1 MPLGK
6 CNPLFHRQQRKL
18 LSGAKIVL
26 YLAENP
32 RMPEAGPAYHNSVNS
47 VTLKCLRSLRTVAN
61 VPVTDNGNL
70 HPRVC
75 LHRANQAPVR
85 ASSVHLAASP
95 SVYGQRTDADILKPF
110 GKLHDNLRIFVPAEP
125 GLDRNRLADSFNHG
139 LGDSHHLVRL
149 THHARTCSSA
159 GNLRNRTAEVDVYN
173 VGAVPPGNL
182 GGLVRHPRRVHHR
195 LWNVPVNLDSDRSFF
210 FQRPHLRYRLDR
222 IPYKS
227 VRGNK
232 FSIDHICSLLAAQDA
247 ERHVRDIL
255 HRSKQNWPITQ
266 IQITYLHIPPV

>member
-1 MPLGK
+1 MFCNVVQYLINLFRVICGYKLHPGLLEVRQPLEIAAQMPAHLINSTRNALVVKRKGIMPLGK

-149 THHARTCSSA
+149 THHA
-159 GNLRNRTAEVDVYN
+159 
-173 VGAVPPGNL
+173 
-182 GGLVRHPRRVHHR
+182 
-195 LWNVPVNLDSDRSFF
+195 
-210 FQRPHLRYRLDR
+210 
-222 IPYKS
+222 
-227 VRGNK
+227 
-232 FSIDHICSLLAAQDA
+232 
-247 ERHVRDIL
+247 
-255 HRSKQNWPITQ
+255 
-266 IQITYLHIPPV
+266 